1 MADLETGNIV
11 DKLNNAINERLDQGK
26 EFFTNKLK
34 DFNTTLNGRFDQF
47 INGLEALRFDPDK
60 MSVAYLAIYDGFKK
74 LSETIRQINVELFGE
89 YITDNQLGTKGSAI
103 DVETLSDTLASL
115 WHGAVDV
122 RLDDFVAHYQEW
134 SEVMN
139 FVDAVNKK
147 YVEEAEATYGENF
160 KNNPFARLFT
170 YTGTKTTDIGVT
182 LNNNDRKAA
191 MEVLKTNLNQ
201 SQVDEMLCTMSE
213 EQVRYIDQK
222 AQEYASENISRYN
235 DAMNKYI
242 NEGEALP
249 KWIINMNPIY
259 KAAFRNMS
267 DFGGAG
273 EQ

>member
-1 MADLETGNIV
+1 
-11 DKLNNAINERLDQGK
+11 
-26 EFFTNKLK
+26 
-34 DFNTTLNGRFDQF
+34 
-47 INGLEALRFDPDK
+47 
-60 MSVAYLAIYDGFKK
+60 
-74 LSETIRQINVELFGE
+74 
-89 YITDNQLGTKGSAI
+89 
-103 DVETLSDTLASL
+103 
-115 WHGAVDV
+115 
-122 RLDDFVAHYQEW
+122 
-134 SEVMN
+134 MN

-201 SQVDEMLCTMSE
+201 SQVDEMMCTMSE